1 VQSRTILTTWTVA
14 TAADSKKTIDNGGE
28 IVLGGLSMIRSGTPT
43 PMSWKKLEGVA
54 LDAGLAASQLG
65 RRRILKTPRLP
76 Q

>member
-1 VQSRTILTTWTVA
+1 
-14 TAADSKKTIDNGGE
+14 
-28 IVLGGLSMIRSGTPT
+28 
-43 PMSWKKLEGVA
+43 LEGVA